1 MFIQSNIKN
10 ESDYIKF
17 LLQFEENNSEKMD
30 TSYCLKCKRK
40 IKNINSKGFVTNNK
54 KYLVKSTCNI
64 CKSKKSKFI
73 SEQLTEGFYQ
83 IQSVRYLY

>member
-1 MFIQSNIKN
+1 
-10 ESDYIKF
+10 
-17 LLQFEENNSEKMD
+17 MD

-40 IKNINSKGFVTNNK
+40 TKNINSKGFVTNNK

-73 SEQLTEGFYQ
+73 SKLQTEGFLSNL
-83 IQSVRYLY
+83 ISKIPILNKII